1 MAIFETEA
9 LVLRSYNLAEA
20 DKIVVCLSRAAG
32 LIRGVAKGCRKL
44 KNRFGAS
51 LEPFTLINLTY
62 YEKEHQELVS
72 FRQTEIL
79 RSRFNLSSNTSILTG
94 FSYMGDLLIDFSP
107 PHQANDNLYRMALA
121 CFDAASQS
129 PDDLEAVLRY
139 FEVWLLKIEGFLPD
153 LRACASCHRAFAEE
167 MVYLGQDL
175 SLRCSDCSNA
185 RGGAISKRLHAQL
198 RATEKLP
205 PAKFAEEA
213 RDVPSK
219 TKKEMAELT
228 FHLMGRV
235 LERQPRMRPST
246 DYAEE
251 RSKTGEAGTGVGQ
264 DK

>member
-9 LVLRSYNLAEA
+9 LVLRTYNLAEA
-20 DKIVVCLSRAAG
+20 DKIVVCLSRSAG

-62 YEKEHQELVS
+62 YEKENKELVS
-72 FRQTEIL
+72 FSQTEIL
-79 RSRFNLSSNTSILTG
+79 KSRFNLSGNTSILTG

-121 CFDAASQS
+121 CFEAASQTPADIES
-129 PDDLEAVLRY
+129 VLRY

-153 LRACASCHRAFAEE
+153 LRSCANCHRAFTGEE
-167 MVYLGQDL
+167 TVYLGHDL
-175 SLRCSDCSNA
+175 SLRCVECSNG
-185 RGGAISKRLHAQL
+185 RGGAISKHLHSQL

-213 RDVPSK
+213 REVSSK

-228 FHLMGRV
+228 FQLIGRV
-235 LERQPRMRPST
+235 LERVPRIRPN
-246 DYAEE
+246 
-251 RSKTGEAGTGVGQ
+251 V
-264 DK
+264 

>member
-1 MAIFETEA
+1 MAVVETEA
-9 LVLRSYNLAEA
+9 LVLRTYNLAEA

-62 YEKEHQELVS
+62 YEKEHRELVS

-79 RSRFNLSSNTSILTG
+79 RSRFNLSGNASILTG

-121 CFDAASQS
+121 CFEAAAES
-129 PDDLEAVLRY
+129 PGDLESVLRY

-153 LRACASCHRAFAEE
+153 LRNCASCHRAFTGEE
-167 MVYLGQDL
+167 TVYLGNDL
-175 SLRCSDCSNA
+175 LLRCQQCSDG
-185 RGGAISKRLHAQL
+185 RGGAISKLLHSQL
-198 RATEKLP
+198 RKTEKLP
-205 PAKFAEEA
+205 PAKFAEES
-213 RDVPSK
+213 REVSSE

-228 FHLMGRV
+228 FQMIGRV
-235 LERQPRMRPST
+235 LERMPRIRPN
-246 DYAEE
+246 
-251 RSKTGEAGTGVGQ
+251 V
-264 DK
+264 